1 MRLIRWWLTGLIF
14 FMPFQRMIVKSVEA
28 WSRQASFSINRIE
41 EITVAVLL
49 PLAIRELYRKRKIID
64 RSYIFLSIPILA
76 IAVSGSI
83 SGAVNGASPVI
94 TALGIFDYIKYFLF
108 IFVYAAFFTEFN
120 HFRKIFRALVILT
133 VLLVI
138 VAFAQELWALNSR
151 YIAGRCIYDR
161 GNYLLGE
168 SFLNIY
174 RDSFREHWRLG
185 IFRTPSLLRSPN
197 FFGFYS
203 LFILTMY
210 FYLKRKTNLLVMF
223 TLMGGILVSMARMVY
238 AGFLFLAGLQAL
250 RGRRLLIILLIVPF
264 LVILFYM
271 STLWDFNIWKLTG
284 RSFMA
289 NQEQAGVTPYR
300 KYARDKALGVWK
312 EHPFWGVGPG
322 RFGGA
327 VSVLFNS
334 PLYDKYN
341 FKPEENYLLKKWKSL
356 DQLWPQV
363 LTETGIFGT
372 ASFAVLFIIFFM
384 IFFTLGK
391 QLDDYELRGLF
402 SGLAIFT
409 VIILLWTLG
418 GNIKNGVIFTYS
430 AFAGI
435 GLGCI
440 NKNRSQP

>member
-1 MRLIRWWLTGLIF
+1 
-14 FMPFQRMIVKSVEA
+14 MPFQRMIVKSVEV
-28 WSRQASFSINRIE
+28 WSRQVSFFINRIE

-49 PLAIRELYRKRKIID
+49 PLAIREFYRHRETIARPHIL
-64 RSYIFLSIPILA
+64 LSIPVLA
-76 IAVSGSI
+76 IAVSGLI
-83 SGAVNGASPVI
+83 SGAVNGSSMVI
-94 TALGIFDYIKYFLF
+94 TGLGIFDYIKYFLF
-108 IFVYAAFFTEFN
+108 IFVYAAFFSDFAG
-120 HFRKIFRALVILT
+120 FRKIFRALVILT
-133 VLLVI
+133 VFLAI
-138 VAFAQELWALNSR
+138 VAFAQELWALHSR

-161 GNYLLGE
+161 GNYLFGE
-168 SFLNIY
+168 AFLNIY

-210 FYLKRKTNLLVMF
+210 FYLRRKVNFAVLF
-223 TLMGGILVSMARMVY
+223 TLMVGIFGSMARMVY
-238 AGFLFLAGLQAL
+238 AGFLFLAGVQAF
-250 RGRRLLIILLIVPF
+250 RSRRLVIILFIVPF

-284 RSFMA
+284 RSFMV
-289 NQEQAGVTPYR
+289 NQEQASVTPYR
-300 KYARDKALGVWK
+300 KYARDKALGIWK

-327 VSVLFNS
+327 VSILFNS

-341 FKPEENYLLKKWKSL
+341 FKPEENYLLRKWKSL
-356 DQLWPQV
+356 DQFWPQV

-372 ASFAVLFIIFFM
+372 ASFAGMFIMFFSVFLM
-384 IFFTLGK
+384 LGK
-391 QLDDYELRGLF
+391 RLDDYELRGLF
-402 SGLAIFT
+402 SGLAVFT

-440 NKNRSQP
+440 NKNR